1 MSGKIKPL
9 KTGQGELIKSIDDQI
24 TSLVE
29 MRDEIEGEMGRYW
42 RLCQQDKDIGEITG
56 IDYSK
61 VKISNG
67 SLRLGF
73 GDVVSR
79 INGLQKN
86 LEKIQDNIKELRTKR
101 KKLIMIYEKDT
112 TTTGKVFFCREV
124 SGLSQEKT
132 AEKLGYSVRQI
143 QRIERNLKNKY
154 GVRF

>member
-1 MSGKIKPL
+1 MSEKIKPL

-24 TSLVE
+24 TNLVE
-29 MRDEIEGEMGRYW
+29 MRDEIKGEIGRYW
-42 RLCQQDKDIGEITG
+42 RLCQQDIGAITG

-61 VKISNG
+61 DKISSG
-67 SLRLGF
+67 SLCLGF

-86 LEKIQDNIKELRTKR
+86 LEKIQDNIKELRAKR

-112 TTTGKVFFCREV
+112 TTTGKVFFFREV

>member
-9 KTGQGELIKSIDDQI
+9 KTGQGELIRSIDDQI
-24 TSLVE
+24 TNLVE
-29 MRDEIEGEMGRYW
+29 MRNEIKGEIGRYW
-42 RLCQQDKDIGEITG
+42 RSCHQDIEAISG

-61 VKISNG
+61 DKISSG
-67 SLRLGF
+67 SLRLAF

-79 INGLQKN
+79 INRLQKN
-86 LEKIQDNIKELRTKR
+86 LEKIQDNIKELKAKR

-112 TTTGKVFFCREV
+112 TTTGKVFFYREV

-143 QRIERNLKNKY
+143 QRIERSLKNKY
-154 GVRF
+154 DVRF

>member
-24 TSLVE
+24 TDLVK
-29 MRDEIEGEMGRYW
+29 MCDEIKGEIARYW
-42 RLCQQDKDIGEITG
+42 RICEQETGGITG

-61 VKISNG
+61 DKISGG
-67 SLRLGF
+67 SLRLCF
-73 GDVVSR
+73 GDVISR

-86 LEKIQDNIKELRTKR
+86 LEKIQNNIKELRAKR

-112 TTTGKVFFCREV
+112 TTTGKVFFYREV